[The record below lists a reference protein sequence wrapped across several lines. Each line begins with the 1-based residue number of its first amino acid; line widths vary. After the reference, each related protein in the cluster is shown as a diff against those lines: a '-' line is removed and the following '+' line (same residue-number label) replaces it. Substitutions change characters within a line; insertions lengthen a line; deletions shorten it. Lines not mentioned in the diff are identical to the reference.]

1 MDLKYSSYLGQAK
14 WSNKYE
20 IPFLRIQSYTEHLW
34 VPRKQNVGMNRGL
47 ISLSDDG
54 LRETNGTC

>member
-1 MDLKYSSYLGQAK
+1 MDLKYGSYLDLAK

-20 IPFLRIQSYTEHLW
+20 IPFPRIQSYTEHLW
-34 VPRKQNVGMNRGL
+34 MPRKENVGLNRGL
-47 ISLSDDG
+47 TSLSNDG